1 MDFHSGLGGNK
12 RGEGGFRV
20 SGEVDSV
27 VGALCIIAALS
38 LSCHKVI

>member
-1 MDFHSGLGGNK
+1 MDLHSGLGGNK
-12 RGEGGFRV
+12 RGGGFRV